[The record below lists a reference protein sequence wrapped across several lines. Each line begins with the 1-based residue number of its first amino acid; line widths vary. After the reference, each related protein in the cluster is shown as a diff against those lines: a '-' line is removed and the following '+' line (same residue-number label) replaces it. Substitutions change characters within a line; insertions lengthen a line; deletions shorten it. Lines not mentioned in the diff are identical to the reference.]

1 MYDVNTSSTTS
12 WKSCLLTRIC
22 WPPLVTLTLC
32 RSKYV
37 PHVCV
42 TRWWCCCFMVKW
54 SQNTIIHF
62 TFGLLVLNLCHSGSP
77 VYKSW
82 LERKNK
88 FTVSKYESGINHYF
102 PSHAEYRKSSSKDQM
117 CEETNVNHVRL
128 VSLSTIL

>member
-1 MYDVNTSSTTS
+1 MYVSPDGGAVAS
-12 WKSCLLTRIC
+12 WLNGHKTQ
-22 WPPLVTLTLC
+22 V
-32 RSKYV
+32 
-37 PHVCV
+37 
-42 TRWWCCCFMVKW
+42 
-54 SQNTIIHF
+54 IIHF